1 MFNYI
6 VALKPM
12 VDLPSI
18 ECLTRKQV
26 TVVYLCHS
34 QRVYCIYRC
43 RLLTQRRETRWFG
56 TINDNIVSYDKTSV
70 NNICLFRVS
79 SIKVSLRC
87 CLLTQLVIRIQP
99 RCFLKPLSESGI
111 RQRYFWIFILLS
123 SWQVYFFISTTS
135 STEFPLTRLR
145 IPYFTI
151 LNTSPSTGNL
161 LKLE

>member
-1 MFNYI
+1 MFNYSCFKTD
-6 VALKPM
+6 VRSA
-12 VDLPSI
+12 
-18 ECLTRKQV
+18 
-26 TVVYLCHS
+26 VYRMSDKETSYCRLLCHS

-43 RLLTQRRETRWFG
+43 RLLTQRRETRWSG

-111 RQRYFWIFILLS
+111 RKRYFWIFILLTKQLTGLFVYLNDEFDGIS
-123 SWQVYFFISTTS
+123 SHKTTH
-135 STEFPLTRLR
+135 
-145 IPYFTI
+145 YI
-151 LNTSPSTGNL
+151 LYYT
-161 LKLE
+161 